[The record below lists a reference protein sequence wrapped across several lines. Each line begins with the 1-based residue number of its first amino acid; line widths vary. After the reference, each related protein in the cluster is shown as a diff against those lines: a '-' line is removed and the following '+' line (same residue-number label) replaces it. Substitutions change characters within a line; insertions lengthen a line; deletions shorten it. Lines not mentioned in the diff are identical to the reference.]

1 MPDIE
6 SPETVPV
13 YLTAVEPTVPNL
25 IEPPSTV
32 PFTGTVPDVD
42 SVILPCS
49 FDPACSQL
57 SVNVPE
63 NVPPYVPVHL
73 PDRPPDCC
81 DVEPPELEL
90 DGMVDGRLAPI
101 DGTDDGADAPPPPP
115 QPVRATARATATP
128 SDRATV
134 HGRW

>member
-63 NVPPYVPVHL
+63 NVPPYLPVHL

-81 DVEPPELEL
+81 EVEPSELEL
-90 DGMVDGRLAPI
+90 DGMVPLGGIRRRGIGFPIAPGEYERQC
-101 DGTDDGADAPPPPP
+101 DNGHDDK
-115 QPVRATARATATP
+115 QPATIYVR
-128 SDRATV
+128 V
-134 HGRW
+134 